1 MKNILAVDIGGT
13 NSRFAHFRATDTGE
27 LLYEDGF
34 WLATHSALSLEDLL
48 EKARE
53 AGAITRNFAWDA
65 LVLAVPGAIK
75 GKTYAKLAN
84 VPWAVDISGLLTRAP
99 GTRIFLINDFV
110 AQAFACPLSQYLK
123 TRTIRAGQTES
134 GANIAVIGAGT
145 GLGHC
150 ALALTD
156 EGRFLPLPSE
166 AGHTAFPFYGRIE
179 TEYRDYLLHRTG
191 VRYPFGDIVVSG
203 PGLAY
208 LHSFLTGRS
217 LTPAEV
223 VAAIDPGSETTVLFA
238 RFYARAA
245 RNYALTVLA
254 LGGLFI
260 AGGVAM
266 RNPFL
271 VDNDHF
277 RDEFGDSLHCGPIL
291 ENIPVTLILS
301 EDSGLWGA
309 AHCGAINLRTECR
322 QEDMVRP

>member
-13 NSRFAHFRATDTGE
+13 NSRFAHFRVSNAGE
-27 LLYEDGF
+27 LLYESGF

-48 EKARE
+48 QKARE
-53 AGAITRNFAWDA
+53 AGAIAENFAWDA
-65 LVLAVPGAIK
+65 MVLAVPGAIK
-75 GKTYAKLAN
+75 EKTYAKLAN
-84 VPWAVDISGLLTRAP
+84 VPWTVDISGLRTQVPATKIL
-99 GTRIFLINDFV
+99 LINDFV
-110 AQAFACPLSQYLK
+110 AQAFACPLSRYLE
-123 TRTIRAGQTES
+123 TRTIQAGQTES

-156 EGRFLPLPSE
+156 GGGFLPLPSE
-166 AGHTAFPFYGRIE
+166 AGHAAFPFYGKIE
-179 TEYRDYLLHRTG
+179 TEYRDYLLDRTG
-191 VRYPFGDIVVSG
+191 ARYPYGDIVVSG
-203 PGLAY
+203 SGLTY

-217 LTPAEV
+217 LTPAEL
-223 VAAIDPGSETTVLFA
+223 VAEINPDSDTTVLFA

-266 RNPFL
+266 KNSFL

-277 RDEFGDSLHCGPIL
+277 RNEFSDSLHYGPIL
-291 ENIPVTLILS
+291 KNIPITLLLS

-309 AHCGAINLRTECR
+309 AHYGVINLRAEYW
-322 QEDMVRP
+322 QGKE